1 MSPSP
6 SWQKV
11 SQSKTIED
19 KSHFDMNYRV
29 QVKHHPF
36 GFIDILWYISL
47 QCSGLISE
55 WFSDITVASWYV
67 SDVSITKVDIEGI
80 VVSKVVM
87 MEHGGVVD
95 LFITFRMILWHNGG
109 FLICLGCLHHQGGHR
124 GHRRQQGCHDGAWER
139 GGVVLVA
146 EATADNTRP
155 AQEYSRQYFFVLIT
169 FYARRSVWI

>member
-1 MSPSP
+1 MFHIKLTLPLSAPL
-6 SWQKV
+6 
-11 SQSKTIED
+11 TN
-19 KSHFDMNYRV
+19 MNYRV
-29 QVKHHPF
+29 QAFHHPF

-95 LFITFRMILWHNGG
+95 LFITFRMILWHNSG
-109 FLICLGCLHHQGGHR
+109 FLICLGCLHHQGGQR
-124 GHRRQQGCHDGAWER
+124 GHRCQQGLHDGAWEQ

>member
-1 MSPSP
+1 MFFRGFGLFLEIFLEIIQLYWVLKWENILTLPLSAPL
-6 SWQKV
+6 
-11 SQSKTIED
+11 TN
-19 KSHFDMNYRV
+19 MNYRV
-29 QVKHHPF
+29 QAFHHPF
-36 GFIDILWYISL
+36 GFIDILWYISP

-95 LFITFRMILWHNGG
+95 LFITFRMILWHYGG
-109 FLICLGCLHHQGGHR
+109 FLICLGCLHHQGGQR
-124 GHRRQQGCHDGAWER
+124 GHRPQQGLHDWAWER

-155 AQEYSRQYFFVLIT
+155 AQE
-169 FYARRSVWI
+169 